1 MTSTSSS
8 FETCSSESYDRF
20 VTAYYDFKILYMISD
35 FNNCVYKGVSI
46 HSRIINW
53 SYPSSIVYGQLF
65 FNHSMNMTHIPRLS
79 IALVSERKSAYLD
92 LGYSAEQCAALTHDG
107 EIEAVLT
114 TLESLGHHVTLIPG
128 IESLVQRLAAGTYKS
143 WDLVF
148 NMAQGFHGS
157 AREAQ
162 VPALL
167 EAYQIP
173 FTFSD
178 AATIAFCQNKVIT
191 KVRTRI

>member
-1 MTSTSSS
+1 
-8 FETCSSESYDRF
+8 
-20 VTAYYDFKILYMISD
+20 
-35 FNNCVYKGVSI
+35 
-46 HSRIINW
+46 
-53 SYPSSIVYGQLF
+53 
-65 FNHSMNMTHIPRLS
+65 MNKSHIPLLH
-79 IALVSERKSAYLD
+79 IALVSEQKLSYLE
-92 LGYSAEQCAALTHDG
+92 LGYSEGQCAALTHDG
-107 EIEAVLT
+107 EIEAVLA
-114 TLESLGHHVTLIPG
+114 TLEGLGHNVTLVPG
-128 IESLVQRLAAGTYKS
+128 IQSLVQRLADGTYKN

-178 AATIAFCQNKVIT
+178 AATMALCQNKVIT
-191 KVRTRI
+191 KVSYQHPKPLALSC